1 MRILYVAKT
10 EQRNTPKINCQN
22 SGRKYIKN
30 YSTMS
35 DESDRKESSVPMDA
49 DNADGE
55 QEEYVKLVS
64 AEGHEFI
71 LPRRIA
77 LVSKTMRAMLEG
89 NFREAED
96 AVVQFPDL
104 SAHVLEK
111 VIQYLHYYVRYN
123 NSTSRIP
130 EFKIEPEIS
139 LELMVAANYLHC

>member
-1 MRILYVAKT
+1 
-10 EQRNTPKINCQN
+10 
-22 SGRKYIKN
+22 
-30 YSTMS
+30 MS